1 MFDMNQRKELS
12 GSTVAGLIDVL
23 QKLRPSAAVC
33 CCGDN
38 HMFLHVEKDGS
49 AVNLD
54 VEDLDACY
62 ADDPATPPE
71 DYWGAYQ
78 GELERLNGA
87 AAKHGPLSKWKR
99 HLEGL
104 RDQICSRLVMD
115 WRKDHPS
122 YQEFVLHDQLRR
134 CQDNVAFLQEEL
146 KKARERLY
154 DLERMTRECSGRLA
168 SILAKSDTQLR
179 AGLRFD
185 VRKAEAG
192 EQWEVV
198 TEHCCLGGC
207 DMGIYEFAAE
217 RDALLFAALLDTVGF
232 KPAHNTACSTCYA
245 EYMKG
250 CV

>member
-1 MFDMNQRKELS
+1 MFDLNQRKDLS
-12 GSTVAGLIDVL
+12 GSTVAGLIDAL

-33 CCGDN
+33 CCGGN

-49 AVNLD
+49 GVNLD

-62 ADDPATPPE
+62 ADDPATSQE

-78 GELERLNGA
+78 GELERLNGVE
-87 AAKHGPLSKWKR
+87 AKHGLFSKWKR
-99 HLEGL
+99 RLEGL
-104 RDQICSRLVMD
+104 RDQICSRLVMG
-115 WRKDHPS
+115 WHKDRPS

-134 CQDNVAFLQEEL
+134 SQENVTFLQEEL
-146 KKARERLY
+146 KKARERIY
-154 DLERMTRECSGRLA
+154 GLERTSRECDGRLA
-168 SILAKSDTQLR
+168 SVLAKSDKQLR
-179 AGLRFD
+179 DGLRFD

-217 RDALLFAALLDTVGF
+217 RDALLFAALLDMVGF
-232 KPAHNTACSTCYA
+232 KPSHNTACPTCYA
-245 EYMKG
+245 EYIKD

>member
-1 MFDMNQRKELS
+1 MFDINQRRDLS
-12 GSTVAGLIDVL
+12 GSTVTGLIHAL
-23 QKLRPSAAVC
+23 QKLRPSATVC

-54 VEDLDACY
+54 TEDLDACY

-71 DYWGAYQ
+71 DYWAAYQ
-78 GELERLNGA
+78 EELERGNSA
-87 AAKHGPLSKWKR
+87 TAKRGLLSKWMR
-99 HLEGL
+99 HLERL
-104 RDQICSRLVMD
+104 RDQLCSQLLMD

-122 YQEFVLHDQLRR
+122 YQEFVLQAQLRR
-134 CQDNVAFLQEEL
+134 SQENVAFLQEEL
-146 KKARERLY
+146 KKVRERIY
-154 DLERMTRECSGRLA
+154 GLERTSRECDGRLA
-168 SILAKSDTQLR
+168 SVLAKSDVQLR
-179 AGLRFD
+179 AGLHFD

-207 DMGIYEFAAE
+207 DTGIYSFAEE

-232 KPAHNTACSTCYA
+232 KPAHNTACSACYA
-245 EYMKG
+245 EYIKD